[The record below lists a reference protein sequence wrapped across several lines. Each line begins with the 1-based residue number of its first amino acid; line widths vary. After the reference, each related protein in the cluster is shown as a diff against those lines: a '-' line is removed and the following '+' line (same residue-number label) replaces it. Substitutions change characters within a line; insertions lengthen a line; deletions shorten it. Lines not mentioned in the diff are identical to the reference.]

1 MTMPAKQEHM
11 ASMIGFI
18 KKAVENHGG
27 NQKDIYQIHLI
38 SEEIILNI
46 IKYAYPEAPGD
57 IEIAY
62 EFYQKAGAGD
72 DFRNKMMIRITDQG
86 IPFNPLEKDEPDISL
101 PVDERNIGGLG
112 IFMVR
117 NLVDDL
123 SYHRDDHQNIL
134 TIIKQLHE

>member
-1 MTMPAKQEHM
+1 
-11 ASMIGFI
+11 
-18 KKAVENHGG
+18 
-27 NQKDIYQIHLI
+27 
-38 SEEIILNI
+38 
-46 IKYAYPEAPGD
+46 
-57 IEIAY
+57 
-62 EFYQKAGAGD
+62 
-72 DFRNKMMIRITDQG
+72 MMIRITDQG